1 MRNAF
6 TYLLLAVSVFYL
18 IGCANPV
25 TPTGG
30 PKDTDP
36 PEVLASEPPNQS
48 RNFSENRIEITF
60 DEFVK
65 LDQPNQNILISPP
78 IEKNPDYRLRGKSL
92 VTLFNEPLKDSTT
105 YTIFFGNSIVDLTE
119 GNPLKNYQFVF
130 STGEQIDSLSIRG
143 QILDAFNLQPYKDVF
158 VMLYVDNNDTIPYDS
173 LPYYVKPY
181 YVSKTNANGFFELN
195 NLREM
200 PYRIFALQD
209 VNSNMIYDLPNE
221 KIAFLDSLLVPEY
234 YKAAIPDTT
243 KADTSLNDP
252 ESKTS
257 DSLLPMYPDNVLYEL
272 FMFDEIDSTQK
283 LLEAELA
290 KKRMIRFVFKFE
302 TTLPQINILNET
314 LPESR
319 WKIEDMNPGQDTLIW
334 WLREIPFD
342 TLFAEVM
349 DDTLVLDTVRIVL
362 SKEEKQNRRN
372 DEEEKPDYLRISNNL
387 DGKKADL
394 HRPLIIGF
402 PYPLDAWEF
411 SEFIL
416 VENEDSL
423 KPMPH
428 FKDSIVRQ
436 SVVIDHSWKED
447 ASYRLFFPDSIFTD
461 IRGLSNDTLLLDF
474 SSRSLG
480 DYGIIKLNIDF
491 EKECPA
497 YIVQLLNQDEA
508 VIREKTV
515 SSGGEIGFEYLDP
528 DTYLIKI
535 IYDCNNN
542 GRWDTGDYPEKRQP
556 EKVAYFPK
564 SIEVRPNW
572 LVEEDWLAE

>member
-314 LPESR
+314 LPE
-319 WKIEDMNPGQDTLIW
+319 
-334 WLREIPFD
+334 
-342 TLFAEVM
+342 
-349 DDTLVLDTVRIVL
+349 
-362 SKEEKQNRRN
+362 
-372 DEEEKPDYLRISNNL
+372 
-387 DGKKADL
+387 
-394 HRPLIIGF
+394 
-402 PYPLDAWEF
+402 
-411 SEFIL
+411 
-416 VENEDSL
+416 
-423 KPMPH
+423 
-428 FKDSIVRQ
+428 
-436 SVVIDHSWKED
+436 
-447 ASYRLFFPDSIFTD
+447 
-461 IRGLSNDTLLLDF
+461 
-474 SSRSLG
+474 
-480 DYGIIKLNIDF
+480 
-491 EKECPA
+491 
-497 YIVQLLNQDEA
+497 
-508 VIREKTV
+508 
-515 SSGGEIGFEYLDP
+515 
-528 DTYLIKI
+528 
-535 IYDCNNN
+535 
-542 GRWDTGDYPEKRQP
+542 
-556 EKVAYFPK
+556 
-564 SIEVRPNW
+564 
-572 LVEEDWLAE
+572 